1 MAINHK
7 IEESGYY
14 IELYPESLADVTA
27 PAVVE
32 KILSILDSDLVY
44 ERDTDQSGREVV
56 RRLRTPTL
64 VLNDS
69 AGLSGY
75 SMWRFI
81 FNVVVEVYGDAN
93 VLRKSIFTLLDAL
106 YDRYRE
112 QGFFPNY
119 DDAHGEFDI
128 STSVFAALFNEDT
141 YFRNWGDETKAAISD
156 SFEKHFW
163 MWDLDFEH
171 ERTNRMV
178 EGVLTYYFYDKRSQQ
193 SLDRYLR
200 LLAHKTFNGQNG
212 PYSYKEFYGP
222 LTKHLLNLCLIKGIN
237 LTDFLDFTLKNVDEM
252 YTDQYYIMLI
262 AAHIYGNS
270 PEVIIE
276 FYEVYSGKKYDSSDS
291 NAEMILRNNI
301 EKIGGQVDLLTY
313 RSSEYRWLIRDSGK
327 TLSTGV
333 HEYDWDARIWKC
345 VG

>member
-7 IEESGYY
+7 IMESGFY

-32 KILSILDSDLVY
+32 KILSILDGDLVC

-64 VLNDS
+64 VLNDT

-81 FNVVVEVYGDAN
+81 FHVVVEVYGDAKI
-93 VLRKSIFTLLDAL
+93 VRRSIFTLLDAL

-128 STSVFAALFNEDT
+128 STSIFTALFNEDT
-141 YFRNWGDETKAAISD
+141 NFRNWGDETKVRISD
-156 SFEKHFW
+156 AFEQHFS
-163 MWDLDFEH
+163 MWNLDLEH

-178 EGVLTYYFYDKRSQQ
+178 ESLLTHYFHNKGPDQN
-193 SLDRYLR
+193 LDRYLR
-200 LLAHKTFNGQNG
+200 LLAFKTFNGQNG
-212 PYSYKEFYGP
+212 PYAYKEFYGP

-237 LTDFLDFTLKNVDEM
+237 LTDFLDFTLKSVDKM
-252 YTDQYYIMLI
+252 YADQHYIMLV
-262 AAHIYGNS
+262 AAHIYGDA
-270 PEVIIE
+270 PKAIIE
-276 FYEVYSGKKYDSSDS
+276 FYETYSGKKYDSSDL
-291 NAEMILRNNI
+291 NAETVLRNRI
-301 EKIGGQVDLLTY
+301 ENIGGQIDLLTY
-313 RSSEYRWLIRDSGK
+313 RSTEYRWLIRDSGK

>member
-7 IEESGYY
+7 ISGSGFYV
-14 IELYPESLADVTA
+14 ELHPDSLADVTA
-27 PAVVE
+27 SAVVE
-32 KILSILDSDLVY
+32 KILSILDGDMVY
-44 ERDTDQSGREVV
+44 ERDTDEAGREVV

-64 VLNDS
+64 VLNDA

-81 FNVVVEVYGDAN
+81 FNVVVEVYGDPKTI
-93 VLRKSIFTLLDAL
+93 RKSIVTLLDAL
-106 YDRYRE
+106 YDRYRQ

-141 YFRNWGDETKAAISD
+141 YFRNWGDDTKAAISD
-156 SFEKHFW
+156 SFDQHFW

-178 EGVLTYYFYDKRSQQ
+178 ESLLTYYFYDKSSDQ

-200 LLAHKTFNGQNG
+200 LLAYKIFNGQNG
-212 PYSYKEFYGP
+212 PYAYKEFYGP
-222 LTKHLLNLCLIKGIN
+222 LTKHLINLCLIKGIN
-237 LTDFLDFTLKNVDEM
+237 LTDFLNSTLKNVDEM
-252 YTDQYYIMLI
+252 YADQSHIMLI

-270 PEVIIE
+270 LEAIIE
-276 FYEVYSGKKYDSSDS
+276 FYEIYSGKKYDSSDS
-291 NAEMILRNNI
+291 NAETVLRNGI

-313 RSSEYRWLIRDSGK
+313 KSSEYRWRIRDSGK

-345 VG
+345 IG